1 MADTIIGAHD
11 GTFKT
16 DGSISMRETQEF
28 LALREG
34 LSASSFESPGLEGSI
49 SIQKLYDAS
58 NAGEIVLAG
67 NAAYPSSNYSLGGL
81 RGANYTNN
89 TAPVIQLLG
98 PNYLFGNNENNISDL
113 PGEYVGNILSY
124 NPDANFENFEYN
136 DNKYWYAIYWQ
147 GFMSHPDVNTQYLAD
162 RTNTSAYAVRIINRD
177 LGGTYQNFNA
187 VSPQANRYTS
197 TSGYED
203 VSDYVLYR
211 FGALSYNHVVSWGT
225 WPTSYRSTL
234 NSTTSYESISRA
246 NFYNSLE
253 VNAIGYRSSSGIVDR
268 GLTPNHLS
276 MLNKIPVT
284 SYFEGYSAPGAS
296 IWGYNTHIYDKHYN
310 TYQNLPLLAH
320 AFIFPIKNN

>member
-1 MADTIIGAHD
+1 MADTIINDND
-11 GTFKT
+11 GIFKT
-16 DGSISMRETQEF
+16 
-28 LALREG
+28 
-34 LSASSFESPGLEGSI
+34 EGSI
-49 SIQKLYDAS
+49 SLDDARIFMNNRIGVNIEQSNNSLKNLFDVAAANSITLPNSNGAQPYSISELYGMS
-58 NAGEIVLAG
+58 
-67 NAAYPSSNYSLGGL
+67 YQ
-81 RGANYTNN
+81 NN
-89 TAPVIQLLG
+89 TAPVISLLG
-98 PNYLFGNNENNISDL
+98 PNYLFGDNAKSISDL
-113 PGEYVGNILSY
+113 PDAYVANILSY
-124 NPDANFENFEYN
+124 NPNANFENFEYN
-136 DNKYWYAIYWQ
+136 DDKYWYGIYWQ

-310 TYQNLPLLAH
+310 SRQNLPLLAH